1 MSEMEKIEVA
11 KAKLEQISERVY
23 SASYI
28 LTMALVIG
36 TVVSTAL
43 ARWYSDNDSIQLIP
57 AEVFGFIKDIL
68 WVFVLPVTV
77 KIAGDKLPLVLQ
89 IVQAARGMQVSTPI
103 VSQET
108 TQNNQQNQASEQTG
122 GISNVNNG

>member
-1 MSEMEKIEVA
+1 MSELEKIEVT

-36 TVVSTAL
+36 TVIATAL

-57 AEVFGFIKDIL
+57 VEVFTFIKDIL

-77 KIAGDKLPLVLQ
+77 KIVGDKLPLVLQ
-89 IVQAARGMQVSTPI
+89 IVQAARGLQVS

-108 TQNNQQNQASEQTG
+108 QNNTQQNQMSQEIAGVQ
-122 GISNVNNG
+122 NVNNG

>member
-1 MSEMEKIEVA
+1 MSELQKLEVT

-28 LTMALVIG
+28 LTMVLVIG
-36 TVVSTAL
+36 TVISTAL

-57 AEVFGFIKDIL
+57 VEVFTFIKDIL

-77 KIAGDKLPLVLQ
+77 KIVGDKLPLVLQ
-89 IVQAARGMQVSTPI
+89 IVQAARGMQVPSPI

-108 TQNNQQNQASEQTG
+108 ANNNQQNQMSQEITG
-122 GISNVNNG
+122 VQNVNNG

>member
-1 MSEMEKIEVA
+1 MSELQKLEVT

-36 TVVSTAL
+36 TVISTAL

-57 AEVFGFIKDIL
+57 VEVFTFIKDIL

-89 IVQAARGMQVSTPI
+89 IVQAARGMQVS

-108 TQNNQQNQASEQTG
+108 IQNSQQNQMSQEITG
-122 GISNVNNG
+122 VQNVNNG

>member
-1 MSEMEKIEVA
+1 MSELEKIEVT
-11 KAKLEQISERVY
+11 KQKLEQISERVY

-36 TVVSTAL
+36 TVIATAL
-43 ARWYSDNDSIQLIP
+43 ARWYSDNDTIQLIP

-77 KIAGDKLPLVLQ
+77 KIVGDKLPLVLQ
-89 IVQAARGMQVSTPI
+89 IVQAARGMQVS

-108 TQNNQQNQASEQTG
+108 PQNNQQNQASQPAEGVQ
-122 GISNVNNG
+122 NVNNG

>member
-1 MSEMEKIEVA
+1 MSELEKIEVT
-11 KAKLEQISERVY
+11 KQKLQQISERVY

-36 TVVSTAL
+36 TVIATAL
-43 ARWYSDNDSIQLIP
+43 ARWYSDNDTIQLIP

-77 KIAGDKLPLVLQ
+77 KIVGDKLPLVLQ
-89 IVQAARGMQVSTPI
+89 IVQAASGMQVS

-108 TQNNQQNQASEQTG
+108 PQNNQQNQASQPAEGVQ
-122 GISNVNNG
+122 NVNNG

>member
-57 AEVFGFIKDIL
+57 AEVFSFIKDIL

-77 KIAGDKLPLVLQ
+77 KIVGDKLPLVLQ

-108 TQNNQQNQASEQTG
+108 VNNNQQNQASEQTG

>member
-1 MSEMEKIEVA
+1 MSELEKIEVT
-11 KAKLEQISERVY
+11 KQKLEQISERVY

-36 TVVSTAL
+36 TVIATAL
-43 ARWYSDNDSIQLIP
+43 ARWYSDNDTIQLIP

-77 KIAGDKLPLVLQ
+77 KIVGDKLPLVLQ
-89 IVQAARGMQVSTPI
+89 IVQAARGMQIS

-108 TQNNQQNQASEQTG
+108 QNNNQQNQVSQPAEGVQ
-122 GISNVNNG
+122 NVNNG

>member
-1 MSEMEKIEVA
+1 MSELEKIEVT
-11 KAKLEQISERVY
+11 KQKLEQISERVY

-28 LTMALVIG
+28 LTMALVVG
-36 TVVSTAL
+36 TVISTAL

-57 AEVFGFIKDIL
+57 VEVFTFIKDIL

-77 KIAGDKLPLVLQ
+77 KIVGDKLPIVLQ
-89 IVQAARGMQVSTPI
+89 IVQAARGMQVS

-108 TQNNQQNQASEQTG
+108 IQNNQQNQMSQEITG
-122 GISNVNNG
+122 VQNVNNG

>member
-1 MSEMEKIEVA
+1 MSELQKLEVT

-36 TVVSTAL
+36 TVIATAL

-57 AEVFGFIKDIL
+57 VEVFAFIKDIL

-77 KIAGDKLPLVLQ
+77 KIVGDKLPLVLQ
-89 IVQAARGMQVSTPI
+89 IVQAARGMQVS

-108 TQNNQQNQASEQTG
+108 VNNTQQNQMSQDVQG
-122 GISNVNNG
+122 VQNVNNG

>member
-1 MSEMEKIEVA
+1 MSELEKIEVA
-11 KAKLEQISERVY
+11 KQKLEQISERVY

-36 TVVSTAL
+36 TVISTAL

-77 KIAGDKLPLVLQ
+77 KIVGDKLPLVLQ
-89 IVQAARGMQVSTPI
+89 IVQAARGMQVSSPI

-108 TQNNQQNQASEQTG
+108 TQNNQQNQMSQEIG
-122 GISNVNNG
+122 GVHNVNNG

>member
-1 MSEMEKIEVA
+1 MSELQKLEVT

-36 TVVSTAL
+36 TVIATAL

-57 AEVFGFIKDIL
+57 VEVFTFIKDIL

-77 KIAGDKLPLVLQ
+77 KIVGDKLPLVLQ
-89 IVQAARGMQVSTPI
+89 IVQAARGMQVPSPI

-108 TQNNQQNQASEQTG
+108 ANNNQQNQMSQEITG
-122 GISNVNNG
+122 VQNVNNG